1 MIEKLPIPILSVLLF
16 LNCIITIFMYNNS
29 HCKDKGKNC
38 NAYVKFPT
46 PQQDANTQTITFDLK
61 KAQPYCDPI
70 SNLKNSSTVAVLV
83 FSSLFFIA
91 SAVVAGVGFS
101 KYNANYD
108 TTEKVWIIL
117 LAVLN
122 LIVSAFNWTIY
133 ANCLD
138 SMNCDTNKVN
148 YVDGKGLIASC
159 YKSIDNHGTYGMYV
173 FMIVLLIASIGSTIG
188 GIYTSLDP

>member
-1 MIEKLPIPILSVLLF
+1 MINKNLPIPILSVLLF

-29 HCKDKGKNC
+29 HCKEKGISC

-61 KAQPYCDPI
+61 KAQPYCDPTA
-70 SNLKNSSTVAVLV
+70 NLKNSSTVAVLV
-83 FSSLFFIA
+83 FSILFFIA
-91 SAVVAGVGFS
+91 SAVVGVVGFIFN
-101 KYNANYD
+101 KEPKD
-108 TTEKVWIIL
+108 RVWIIL

-133 ANCLD
+133 DNCLD

-159 YKSIDNHGTYGMYV
+159 YKSIYNHGTYGMYV

-188 GIYTSLDP
+188 GIYYSL

>member
-1 MIEKLPIPILSVLLF
+1 
-16 LNCIITIFMYNNS
+16 MYNNS

-61 KAQPYCDPI
+61 KAQPYCDPT
-70 SNLKNSSTVAVLV
+70 SNFKNSSTVAVLV
-83 FSSLFFIA
+83 FSILFFIA
-91 SAVVAGVGFS
+91 SAVVGVWGVNVDNMAT
-101 KYNANYD
+101 K
-108 TTEKVWIIL
+108 IISVV

-138 SMNCDTNKVN
+138 SMNCDTNKVT

-159 YKSIDNHGTYGMYV
+159 YKSIDMYGTTYGMYV
-173 FMIVLLIASIGSTIG
+173 VMILILIASIGSTFG
-188 GIYTSLDP
+188 GIYMSLT

>member
-1 MIEKLPIPILSVLLF
+1 MSLAENKQILILSLILF
-16 LNCIITIFMYNNS
+16 FNCIITIFMYNNS

-38 NAYVKFPT
+38 NAYVRFPT

-61 KAQPYCDPI
+61 KAQPYCDPT
-70 SNLKNSSTVAVLV
+70 SNFKNSSTVAVLV
-83 FSSLFFIA
+83 FSILFFIA
-91 SAVVAGVGFS
+91 SAVVGVWGVTDDNMAT
-101 KYNANYD
+101 K
-108 TTEKVWIIL
+108 IISVV

-138 SMNCDTNKVN
+138 SMNCDTNKVT

-159 YKSIDNHGTYGMYV
+159 YKSIDMYGTTYGMYV
-173 FMIVLLIASIGSTIG
+173 VMILILIASIGSTFG
-188 GIYTSLDP
+188 GIYMSL

>member
-1 MIEKLPIPILSVLLF
+1 MINKNLPIPILSVLLL

-29 HCKDKGKNC
+29 HCKDKGINC

-61 KAQPYCDPI
+61 KAQPYCDPTA
-70 SNLKNSSTVAVLV
+70 NLKNSSTVAVLV
-83 FSSLFFIA
+83 FSILFFIA
-91 SAVVAGVGFS
+91 SIVVGVWGV
-101 KYNANYD
+101 
-108 TTEKVWIIL
+108 TEDNMATNIISVV

-133 ANCLD
+133 SNCLD

-173 FMIVLLIASIGSTIG
+173 VMIIFLIASIGSTIG
-188 GIYTSLDP
+188 GIYYSLNSS

>member
-1 MIEKLPIPILSVLLF
+1 MKNENLPIPILSVLLF

-29 HCKDKGKNC
+29 HCKEKGINC
-38 NAYVKFPT
+38 NSYVKFPT

-61 KAQPYCDPI
+61 KAQPYCDPTA
-70 SNLKNSSTVAVLV
+70 NLKNSSTVAVLV
-83 FSSLFFIA
+83 FSTLFFIA
-91 SAVVAGVGFS
+91 SAVVAVWGVT
-101 KYNANYD
+101 ANNKA
-108 TTEKVWIIL
+108 TKIISVV

-138 SMNCDTNKVN
+138 SMNCDTNQVN

-159 YKSIDNHGTYGMYV
+159 YKSIDMYGTTYGMYV

-188 GIYTSLDP
+188 GIYYSLD